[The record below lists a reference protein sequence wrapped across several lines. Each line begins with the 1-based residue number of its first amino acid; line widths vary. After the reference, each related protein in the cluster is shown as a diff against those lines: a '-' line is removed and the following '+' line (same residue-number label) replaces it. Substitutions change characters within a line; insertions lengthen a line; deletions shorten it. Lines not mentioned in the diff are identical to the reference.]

1 MHKIKQKLLIGFL
14 TAALAVSA
22 GSGVV
27 WSEADDTATLSTA
40 ADEVAEAEDASDAAE
55 DTADGSEAEAEE
67 EEEKPLTE
75 EEALA
80 LMKLYAENKNLALYV
95 NEETMVFAVKN
106 KNSGYIWWSTPH
118 DVDFDPIAQG
128 AQIRTMNSAFLYRV
142 GDILNNTGT
151 DGKSYD
157 AVTKKSVNVKEI
169 ENGVK
174 FTYTFAKH
182 SLVIPVTVT
191 LSEDSFEVRM
201 DTDKIVENSLDE
213 EQLQY
218 VLLTADLVTTLGAGR
233 SDEDGYIFV
242 PDGSGAVINFN
253 NGKTSAAVYKAK
265 VYGDDLAI
273 SEDEMPDKTEQIYL
287 PVFGIVKNG
296 DKGSNALCAVITS
309 GDAYANINAT
319 AAGQATTS
327 YNRVWASFDIRAID
341 SYVIGTKKPLEVY
354 ESGGIKVEDLAVR
367 YYVMNDDK
375 IELTDLADTYRN
387 YLINEKGLT
396 KKTQAGQNE
405 FYLSLLGGAVKAQ
418 SVLGFPVD
426 MCTVGTTYEQAI
438 EIIKL
443 LEEQGVKDINVVFND
458 YSDGGIVGQ
467 ISTGADYSGALGG
480 AGGFKN
486 LLNYADSKTNYT
498 VFPSIDIMEYSA
510 SGKGYSFTLNSSK
523 RITKE
528 YATQCAYWLNYGHP
542 NYATRS
548 SWTILSP
555 YYWPD
560 VFRKIIES
568 YKAEGISAISLNQAT
583 SVLYSD
589 YSRMNFDDT
598 EYFVRHDARDI
609 LVDGYKAITDAG
621 IELHAQECNAYAL
634 PYVSSIT
641 NVPLYSSNYDV
652 FDYDVPFYQMV
663 VQGYVPYSSKPLN
676 ASANENELLLL
687 SMLTGSNA
695 HYEMMYSDPN
705 DFTAC
710 EYEQYFYT
718 YYKGWIEDAGKNYKM
733 FEEFFPTIGDKT
745 ITKYERLSATNFRTE
760 FSDGTT
766 IEVDTNND
774 TFKVNDKAYSL
785 ADFELKG
792 EE

>member
-1 MHKIKQKLLIGFL
+1 MHKLKQKLLIGIL

-27 WSEADDTATLSTA
+27 WSEADDSAVLLNAS
-40 ADEVAEAEDASDAAE
+40 DEVAATEAEDASSAA
-55 DTADGSEAEAEE
+55 DTAADSSDEE

-75 EEALA
+75 DEALA

-95 NEETMVFAVKN
+95 NEETMTFAVKN

-128 AQIRTMNSAFLYRV
+128 AQIRTMNSSFLYRV
-142 GDILNNTGT
+142 GDVINNSGT

-157 AVTKKSVNVKEI
+157 AVTKNAVKIKEI

-174 FTYTFAKH
+174 FTYSFTKH

-201 DTDKIVENSLDE
+201 ETDQIVENSLDE

-233 SDEDGYIFV
+233 TDENGYIFV
-242 PDGSGAVINFN
+242 PDGSGAIINFN
-253 NGKTSAAVYKAK
+253 NGKTNTAAYKAR

-273 SEDEMPDKTEQIYL
+273 SQDEMPKKTEQVYL
-287 PVFGIVKNG
+287 PMFGIVKNG

-309 GDAYANINAT
+309 GDAYASINAT
-319 AAGQATTS
+319 VAGQATTS
-327 YNRVWASFDIRAID
+327 YNRVWASFDIRAVD

-354 ESGGIKVEDLAVR
+354 ESGGIKTEDLAVR
-367 YYVMNDDK
+367 YYVMDGDK
-375 IELTDLADTYRN
+375 VELTDLADTYRN

-396 KKTQAGQNE
+396 KKTEAGQNE
-405 FYLSLLGGAVKAQ
+405 FYLSLLGGTVKAQ

-426 MCTVGTTYEQAI
+426 MCTVGTTYEQAV
-438 EIIKL
+438 EIMKL
-443 LEEQGVKDINVVFND
+443 LEAQGVKDINVVFND

-480 AGGFKN
+480 SGGFHN
-486 LLNYADSKTNYT
+486 LLNYAAEKTNYT
-498 VFPSIDIMEYSA
+498 VYPSIDIMEYSN

-528 YATQCAYWLNYGHP
+528 YATQCAYWLNYHYP
-542 NYATRS
+542 NYTTRD

-560 VFRKIIES
+560 AFRKIIES

-598 EYFVRHDARDI
+598 EYFVRHDARDV
-609 LVDGYKAITDAG
+609 LVNGYKSFVDAG
-621 IELHAQECNAYAL
+621 IQLLAQECNAYAL

-641 NVPLYSSNYDV
+641 NVPLYSSNFDV

-663 VQGYVPYSSKPLN
+663 IQGYIPYSSKPLN
-676 ASANENELLLL
+676 ASANQNELLLL
-687 SMLTGSNA
+687 SLLTGSNA
-695 HYEMMYSDPN
+695 HYEFMYSDPN

-710 EYEQYFYT
+710 EYEEYFYT
-718 YYKGWIEDAGKNYKM
+718 YYKGWIEDAGNNYRM
-733 FEEFFPTIGDKT
+733 FEEIFPTIGDKT
-745 ITKYERLSATNFRTE
+745 ITKYERLSVSNFRTT

-766 IEVDTNND
+766 VEVNTSDE

>member
-1 MHKIKQKLLIGFL
+1 MTLGYSNLKNGGVKMHKIKQKLLIGFL

-418 SVLGFPVD
+418 IG
-426 MCTVGTTYEQAI
+426 
-438 EIIKL
+438 
-443 LEEQGVKDINVVFND
+443 
-458 YSDGGIVGQ
+458 
-467 ISTGADYSGALGG
+467 
-480 AGGFKN
+480 
-486 LLNYADSKTNYT
+486 
-498 VFPSIDIMEYSA
+498 
-510 SGKGYSFTLNSSK
+510 
-523 RITKE
+523 R
-528 YATQCAYWLNYGHP
+528 
-542 NYATRS
+542 
-548 SWTILSP
+548 
-555 YYWPD
+555 
-560 VFRKIIES
+560 
-568 YKAEGISAISLNQAT
+568 
-583 SVLYSD
+583 
-589 YSRMNFDDT
+589 
-598 EYFVRHDARDI
+598 
-609 LVDGYKAITDAG
+609 
-621 IELHAQECNAYAL
+621 
-634 PYVSSIT
+634 
-641 NVPLYSSNYDV
+641 
-652 FDYDVPFYQMV
+652 
-663 VQGYVPYSSKPLN
+663 
-676 ASANENELLLL
+676 
-687 SMLTGSNA
+687 A
-695 HYEMMYSDPN
+695 H
-705 DFTAC
+705 
-710 EYEQYFYT
+710 
-718 YYKGWIEDAGKNYKM
+718 
-733 FEEFFPTIGDKT
+733 
-745 ITKYERLSATNFRTE
+745 
-760 FSDGTT
+760 
-766 IEVDTNND
+766 V
-774 TFKVNDKAYSL
+774 
-785 ADFELKG
+785 
-792 EE
+792 